1 MKKLLMLLLVSVLL
15 AACGGN
21 GAGGE
26 DGAVNAAVLSDSG
39 QKANAPG
46 TSQSQGRD
54 PAANNSG
61 PATFYDAKVLLRE
74 QVFNT
79 PALRRTL
86 YCGCSYAA
94 DGTVD
99 QSSCGFQPRVNKQ
112 GLLSDQDRMRA
123 GRMEFDHI
131 VPASYIGAWRGC
143 WKNGKRKGC
152 EADDPVYNQIT
163 ADLVNLR
170 PTIGQVNRDR
180 SNYPFGIIDG
190 EARVYGACDMEVD
203 FKAQIA
209 EPPPEVRGD
218 IARIVLYMRDQY
230 GITFD
235 GEYLSRMVQWSA
247 RDPVSTEECELNR
260 IIASVQGRGNSFVS
274 SECATGVVT
283 STPVSRPVTVSPAP
297 VVSAPASPPAGGDL
311 QCGKK
316 KYCSQMSSCS
326 EARFYL
332 QCGVTRLDRDKDGIP
347 CESLCK

>member
-54 PAANNSG
+54 PATNARG

-74 QVFNT
+74 RVFNT
-79 PALRRTL
+79 PALRKTL
-86 YCGCSYAA
+86 YCGCSYGA
-94 DGTVD
+94 DGAVD
-99 QSSCGFQPRVNKQ
+99 HLSCGFQPRLNKQ
-112 GLLSDQDRMRA
+112 GVLSDQDRMRA
-123 GRMEFDHI
+123 ERMEFDHI
-131 VPASYIGAWRGC
+131 VPASFIGAWRGC
-143 WKNGKRKGC
+143 WKDGKRKGC
-152 EADDPVYNQIT
+152 EADDPVYNRIA

-180 SNYPFGIIDG
+180 FNYLFGIIPG

-203 FKAQIA
+203 FKAHIA

-218 IARIVLYMRDQY
+218 IARIVLYMRDRY
-230 GITFD
+230 GITFGTD
-235 GEYLSRMVQWSA
+235 FLTRMVQWSS
-247 RDPVSTEECELNR
+247 RDPASTEECELNQ
-260 IIASVQGRGNSFVS
+260 IIASVQGRGNPFVS
-274 SECATGVVT
+274 SECATGAVAT
-283 STPVSRPVTVSPAP
+283 IPALPPVTVRPTP
-297 VVSAPASPPAGGDL
+297 VVSAPASSNRE
-311 QCGKK
+311 CGTK

-332 QCGVTRLDRDKDGIP
+332 QCGVTRLDGDKDGVP
-347 CESLCK
+347 CESLCN